1 MPDGSIVF
9 STELDNK
16 KAQQELNSLSK
27 KIDTL
32 NRKIYQNQNEKLPLV
47 EQSERL
53 VEQLDSAQAKL
64 EQMKNTAGFSSDAIS
79 EQKETVKSLQAQWN
93 AVQSRVERLD
103 SSIKRDTDSV
113 DEMRSRAGE
122 LSEQLA
128 GAGSGAD
135 YMSSAVNR
143 AEKHMNK
150 FINRLNGLARRVFVF
165 TMITAALRSVRSWL
179 GSVIKTSPEA
189 TAAIAKLKGALL
201 TMAQPLVNVIIPAFT
216 AFVNVLTQIVSA
228 VSSIVSTI
236 FGTTVEQSAKAA
248 ENLYDEQQAL
258 KGVGSAAKKAGK
270 NLASFDEIN
279 KLTGDSSSSGSS
291 SGSGTIK
298 PDFSEII
305 SSGLDKIIE
314 IFTGAA
320 LLAVGA
326 ILTFTGAHVF
336 LGIALMAIGA
346 ATIYDAITSDNGSVA
361 KALVQTGFDAILEIV
376 SGMIAIIGVILIVT
390 GNILLGVSLV
400 ILGIALFNVG
410 AAAGESGDFIQ
421 NITRRLTDAAVA
433 VGPLIAVLGV
443 VLIVTGHLLQG
454 ISLLIAGISIFS
466 VGLVADQGNLT
477 IEKVVTT
484 LGAIATAVGAFLA
497 VLGVA
502 LIVFGKVAIGLG
514 LLIAGISLFGVGQAA
529 INYNLLKE
537 DIVTALSKILNVL
550 GKFRF
555 VLGLALLF
563 VPGMMGYGFGMM
575 AAGVAAVGVSEVL
588 PNWDAVLDGLKGAF
602 SKITNWWSSTVLTK
616 LDKAKQD
623 VKNWG
628 SGVIDK
634 IKEVFGI
641 NSPST
646 EMYSMGDYMMQ
657 GMENGITENSSA
669 VSSAFQLVLDALQT
683 EFDAWNTNFIDGFTQ
698 FEETFSDRWKT
709 MWSNANIQF
718 VKSWNNILD
727 TFQNGINSA
736 IDALNELV
744 REANALAGLTGAR
757 YKYAGRISVQK
768 LTIPKLAQGAV
779 IPPNKE
785 FMAVLGDQKQG
796 TNIETPLATMVQA
809 FKQALSET
817 GYSGGSEAVLMLD
830 RDVLGKVV
838 YRLNKS
844 ESNRIGV
851 NLTEV

>member
-1 MPDGSIVF
+1 M
-9 STELDNK
+9 
-16 KAQQELNSLSK
+16 
-27 KIDTL
+27 
-32 NRKIYQNQNEKLPLV
+32 
-47 EQSERL
+47 
-53 VEQLDSAQAKL
+53 
-64 EQMKNTAGFSSDAIS
+64 
-79 EQKETVKSLQAQWN
+79 QAQWN

-216 AFVNVLTQIVSA
+216 AFVNVLTRIVSA
-228 VSSIVSTI
+228 VSNVVSTI

-305 SSGLDKIIE
+305 SSGLDKIME

-346 ATIYDAITSDNGSVA
+346 AAIYDAITSDNGSVA

-421 NITRRLTDAAVA
+421 NITRRLTDASVA

-502 LIVFGKVAIGLG
+502 LIVFVKVAIGLG

-529 INYNLLKE
+529 INYNLLK
-537 DIVTALSKILNVL
+537 
-550 GKFRF
+550 
-555 VLGLALLF
+555 
-563 VPGMMGYGFGMM
+563 
-575 AAGVAAVGVSEVL
+575 
-588 PNWDAVLDGLKGAF
+588 
-602 SKITNWWSSTVLTK
+602 
-616 LDKAKQD
+616 
-623 VKNWG
+623 
-628 SGVIDK
+628 
-634 IKEVFGI
+634 
-641 NSPST
+641 
-646 EMYSMGDYMMQ
+646 
-657 GMENGITENSSA
+657 
-669 VSSAFQLVLDALQT
+669 
-683 EFDAWNTNFIDGFTQ
+683 
-698 FEETFSDRWKT
+698 
-709 MWSNANIQF
+709 
-718 VKSWNNILD
+718 
-727 TFQNGINSA
+727 
-736 IDALNELV
+736 
-744 REANALAGLTGAR
+744 
-757 YKYAGRISVQK
+757 
-768 LTIPKLAQGAV
+768 
-779 IPPNKE
+779 
-785 FMAVLGDQKQG
+785 
-796 TNIETPLATMVQA
+796 
-809 FKQALSET
+809 
-817 GYSGGSEAVLMLD
+817 
-830 RDVLGKVV
+830 
-838 YRLNKS
+838 
-844 ESNRIGV
+844 
-851 NLTEV
+851 